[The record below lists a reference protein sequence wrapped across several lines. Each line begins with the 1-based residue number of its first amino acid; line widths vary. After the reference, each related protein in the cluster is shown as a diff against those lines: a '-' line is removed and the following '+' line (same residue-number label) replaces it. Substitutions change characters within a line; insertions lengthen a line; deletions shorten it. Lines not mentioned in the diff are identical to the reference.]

1 MVVEEVISVLPT
13 SVLARVEG
21 LVTIFKFVGIAV
33 IVYVLYVLV
42 MGFFTWRRMKRMK
55 RIEKK
60 VNSIDKKLSVLLKDK
75 KKKKKSS

>member
-1 MVVEEVISVLPT
+1 MVVEEVISVLPAN
-13 SVLARVEG
+13 VLARVEG

-33 IVYVLYVLV
+33 IVYVIYLLM
-42 MGFFTWRRMKRMK
+42 MGLFTWRRFRRMR

-60 VNSIDKKLSVLLKDK
+60 VNAIDKKLNVLLKDN

>member
-1 MVVEEVISVLPT
+1 MVVEEVISVLPP

-33 IVYVLYVLV
+33 IVYVLYILI
-42 MGFFTWRRMKRMK
+42 MGFFTWRRIKRMR

-60 VNSIDKKLSVLLKDK
+60 VVEIDRKLNRLLKGKGKNK
-75 KKKKKSS
+75 K